1 MCYKNEYQKRAHGEV
16 EQIFRELL
24 PEAGLHVREEQ
35 IRLCHEMLDALMK
48 NEITLCDAGVGI
60 GKTYAYLTA
69 CILMRKYSVLHSG
82 YSGCDRRS
90 VVVSTSSIAL
100 QKAIIEEYVPF
111 LSDVLL
117 KADLLQGELK
127 AVVCKGKE
135 HFVCDYRLAQRLE
148 AVRDK
153 NKNQAQMEALKSL
166 RHNFDLDSVHNL
178 SGFDRRLVCV
188 PKFCPRE
195 CPGKAGCRYQ
205 KHLDSSR
212 KEDIFLQICNH
223 NYLLA
228 DAMHRANGYR
238 PLLADYRALVV
249 DEAHKLPEAASQM
262 YGRSIGREDVQEIAY
277 FLGRE
282 HKGTDGKRLQEGFL
296 ALLAEIRKHRKDGT
310 EDMAGKESFYFPPG
324 AGTALAQMQ
333 ERLQLMIKRL
343 AGNIPYWIFRRLEE
357 MEELF
362 GWFLKNDKR
371 YILFLQQ
378 DSREHLTFMAVN
390 REIPKYLD
398 ATLWSRGFPAI
409 LTSGTLKAGNGFAR
423 TRQMTGLEKE
433 TGVRECVAESPFCYQ
448 ENCLLYIPEHLKPRK
463 KGSREEAEQL
473 AGQIRDLV
481 CSTYGHTLV
490 LFTSYTLMGNVHQ
503 LLRDQIPFPMVQV
516 WRNSQEEIAR
526 FKKME
531 NAVLFAAGSC
541 WEGVDFPGDMV
552 SSLIIVKLPFS
563 VPDPIH
569 EAQKEQYRS
578 LESYIQTIVVPDMQ
592 KKLRQGFGRAI
603 RTEQDT
609 CVVSILDHRTAKKG
623 RYRSDVLEA
632 LPKCQMAERI
642 EEVENFIRSRKV
654 ERYYS

>member
-16 EQIFRELL
+16 ERIFRELL

-82 YSGCDRRS
+82 YSGCDRRP

-127 AVVCKGKE
+127 AVVRKGKE

-205 KHLDSSR
+205 KYLDVSK
-212 KEDIFLQICNH
+212 KEEVFIQICNH

-228 DAMHRANGYR
+228 DAMHRMNEYR

-262 YGRSIGREDVQEIAY
+262 DGRSIGREDVQEISY
-277 FLGRE
+277 FLNRE
-282 HKGTDGKRLQEGFL
+282 HKSSEGKRLQDWFNTL
-296 ALLAEIRKHRKDGT
+296 SDGNPKASGWMG
-310 EDMAGKESFYFPPG
+310 DDIAGKENFYFPAK
-324 AGTALAQMQ
+324 AGRSSLEQV
-333 ERLQLMIKRL
+333 RLQLMLKRL
-343 AGNIPYWIFRRLEE
+343 AGNVPYWIFRRLEE

-362 GWFLKNDKR
+362 GWFLKNDTR

-378 DSREHLTFMAVN
+378 DSRGHLTFMAVN
-390 REIPKYLD
+390 REIPKV
-398 ATLWSRGFPAI
+398 
-409 LTSGTLKAGNGFAR
+409 SGCDLMEPGISGDLNQR
-423 TRQMTGLEKE
+423 
-433 TGVRECVAESPFCYQ
+433 
-448 ENCLLYIPEHLKPRK
+448 HLK
-463 KGSREEAEQL
+463 SRERVCKDQTDDR
-473 AGQIRDLV
+473 AGKKNRCPGV
-481 CSTYGHTLV
+481 CGRIPI
-490 LFTSYTLMGNVHQ
+490 
-503 LLRDQIPFPMVQV
+503 LLQREL
-516 WRNSQEEIAR
+516 S
-526 FKKME
+526 
-531 NAVLFAAGSC
+531 
-541 WEGVDFPGDMV
+541 
-552 SSLIIVKLPFS
+552 
-563 VPDPIH
+563 
-569 EAQKEQYRS
+569 
-578 LESYIQTIVVPDMQ
+578 
-592 KKLRQGFGRAI
+592 
-603 RTEQDT
+603 
-609 CVVSILDHRTAKKG
+609 
-623 RYRSDVLEA
+623 A
-632 LPKCQMAERI
+632 LYP
-642 EEVENFIRSRKV
+642 
-654 ERYYS
+654 

>member
-16 EQIFRELL
+16 ERIFRELL

-82 YSGCDRRS
+82 YSGCDRRP

-117 KADLLQGELK
+117 KADLLQEELK
-127 AVVCKGKE
+127 AVVRKGKE

-153 NKNQAQMEALKSL
+153 NKNQVQMEALKSL

-205 KHLDSSR
+205 KYLDTSR

-262 YGRSIGREDVQEIAY
+262 YGRKSIAIPYGTYLVRETTTPHNYKPVDDFIVRITENKPTEPQTWRVLLDKEFSAKLKIIKQDDETKKSVLIPRTEFKIYDMDHEKYVEQVTTYPTTVTHTSY
-277 FLGRE
+277 FTD
-282 HKGTDGKRLQEGFL
+282 TDGYLILPQ
-296 ALLAEIRKHRKDGT
+296 
-310 EDMAGKESFYFPPG
+310 
-324 AGTALAQMQ
+324 
-333 ERLQLMIKRL
+333 
-343 AGNIPYWIFRRLEE
+343 N
-357 MEELF
+357 
-362 GWFLKNDKR
+362 LK
-371 YILFLQQ
+371 I
-378 DSREHLTFMAVN
+378 
-390 REIPKYLD
+390 
-398 ATLWSRGFPAI
+398 
-409 LTSGTLKAGNGFAR
+409 
-423 TRQMTGLEKE
+423 
-433 TGVRECVAESPFCYQ
+433 
-448 ENCLLYIPEHLKPRK
+448 
-463 KGSREEAEQL
+463 
-473 AGQIRDLV
+473 
-481 CSTYGHTLV
+481 GH
-490 LFTSYTLMGNVHQ
+490 Y
-503 LLRDQIPFPMVQV
+503 
-516 WRNSQEEIAR
+516 
-526 FKKME
+526 
-531 NAVLFAAGSC
+531 
-541 WEGVDFPGDMV
+541 
-552 SSLIIVKLPFS
+552 
-563 VPDPIH
+563 
-569 EAQKEQYRS
+569 
-578 LESYIQTIVVPDMQ
+578 
-592 KKLRQGFGRAI
+592 
-603 RTEQDT
+603 
-609 CVVSILDHRTAKKG
+609 
-623 RYRSDVLEA
+623 
-632 LPKCQMAERI
+632 RI
-642 EEVENFIRSRKV
+642 EEVTAPEGYTINKNYAEI
-654 ERYYS
+654 

>member
-24 PEAGLHVREEQ
+24 PKAGLHVREEQ

-82 YSGCDRRS
+82 YSGCDRRP

-127 AVVCKGKE
+127 AVVRKGKE

-195 CPGKAGCRYQ
+195 CPGKVECRYQ

-262 YGRSIGREDVQEIAY
+262 YGRSIGREDVQEIVY

-282 HKGTDGKRLQEGFL
+282 HKGTDGKRLMEGFS
-296 ALLAEIRKHRKDGT
+296 ALQAEIRKHRKDGT

-343 AGNIPYWIFRRLEE
+343 AGNIP
-357 MEELF
+357 
-362 GWFLKNDKR
+362 
-371 YILFLQQ
+371 
-378 DSREHLTFMAVN
+378 
-390 REIPKYLD
+390 
-398 ATLWSRGFPAI
+398 
-409 LTSGTLKAGNGFAR
+409 
-423 TRQMTGLEKE
+423 
-433 TGVRECVAESPFCYQ
+433 
-448 ENCLLYIPEHLKPRK
+448 
-463 KGSREEAEQL
+463 
-473 AGQIRDLV
+473 
-481 CSTYGHTLV
+481 
-490 LFTSYTLMGNVHQ
+490 
-503 LLRDQIPFPMVQV
+503 
-516 WRNSQEEIAR
+516 
-526 FKKME
+526 
-531 NAVLFAAGSC
+531 
-541 WEGVDFPGDMV
+541 
-552 SSLIIVKLPFS
+552 
-563 VPDPIH
+563 
-569 EAQKEQYRS
+569 
-578 LESYIQTIVVPDMQ
+578 
-592 KKLRQGFGRAI
+592 
-603 RTEQDT
+603 
-609 CVVSILDHRTAKKG
+609 
-623 RYRSDVLEA
+623 
-632 LPKCQMAERI
+632 
-642 EEVENFIRSRKV
+642 
-654 ERYYS
+654 